1 LSSTVALGATLDDKN
16 ANLMGRQIDLLDGE
30 WYVNDP
36 YPDYAWLRE
45 HAPAYWDETNE
56 LWGISRYDDIVEIEK
71 RKDVFVNSDKDKG
84 GYRPNIPAD
93 PSIIGLDDPLHAE
106 RRQLVSRRF
115 TPRAVTRWEDHVRQ
129 AVTELVDGAL
139 AKGRID
145 VVDDLAAPLPAKMIG
160 FLLGFPDDAWADLMD
175 WSERTIHLGGGP
187 RYHDED
193 GIAAAFEFAGACAHL
208 YEDKQAAPADD
219 VMSVWLEAERTGLAH
234 QAFGLDQIISDC
246 LLLLDGGAETTRT
259 VIGRIIL
266 DLVDHPDQWQA
277 LKDGAD
283 LDVAVEEFIRWVT
296 PIVNMCRVATA
307 DHEIGG
313 ETIRQG
319 QQVVLM
325 YPSANRDP
333 AHFDEPERFDVTRHP
348 NHHLAF
354 GFGTHFCLG
363 ASLARLEIKCMFEE
377 LLARVDHFAR
387 PADGTVVDIPNSF
400 VYGLKHAD
408 VEVVPA

>member
-1 LSSTVALGATLDDKN
+1 
-16 ANLMGRQIDLLDGE
+16 MGRQERSFDLLDGD

-71 RKDVFVNSDKDKG
+71 RKDLFVNSDTKKG

-93 PSIIGLDDPLHAE
+93 PSIIGLDDPRHHE
-106 RRQLVSRRF
+106 RRNLVSRRF
-115 TPRAVTRWEDHVRQ
+115 TPRAVTRWEDHVRA

-139 AKGRID
+139 EKGDID
-145 VVDDLAAPLPAKMIG
+145 VVDDLAAPLPARMIG
-160 FLLGFPDDAWADLMD
+160 RLLGFPDDAWPQLMD

-193 GIAAAFEFAGACAHL
+193 GIAAAMEFAAACAEL
-208 YEDKQAAPADD
+208 YEEKRGCPADD
-219 VMSVWLEAERTGLAH
+219 VMSQYVEVEQRGLKH
-234 QAFGLDQIISDC
+234 QAFGVAEVISDS

-259 VIGRIIL
+259 VIARTIL
-266 DLVDHPDQWQA
+266 ALVEHPDQWQA

-283 LDVAVEEFIRWVT
+283 LECAVEEFIRWVT
-296 PIVNMCRVATA
+296 PIVNMCRVARE
-307 DHEIGG
+307 DHEVGG
-313 ETIRQG
+313 ETIRAG
-319 QQVVLM
+319 EQVVLM

-333 AHFDEPERFDVTRHP
+333 EHFEDPDRFDVTRNP
-348 NHHLAF
+348 NHHIAF

-363 ASLARLEIKCMFEE
+363 ASLARLEIRCMFEE
-377 LLARVDHFAR
+377 LLRRVDHFER
-387 PADGTVVDIPNSF
+387 PEGAVTVDIPNSF
-400 VYGLKHAD
+400 VYGLKHGD
-408 VEVVPA
+408 VRVVPA

>member
-1 LSSTVALGATLDDKN
+1 
-16 ANLMGRQIDLLDGE
+16 MEREFDLLDGA

-45 HAPAYWDETNE
+45 HAPAYWDATNE

-71 RKDVFVNSDKDKG
+71 RKDVFVNSDREKG

-106 RRQLVSRRF
+106 RRNLVSRRF
-115 TPRAVTRWEDHVRQ
+115 TPKAVTRWEDHVQ
-129 AVTELVDGAL
+129 AAVDELVDGAV

-160 FLLGFPDDAWADLMD
+160 FLLGFPDDAWRQLMD
-175 WSERTIHLGGGP
+175 WSERTIALGGGP
-187 RYHDED
+187 RYHDEA
-193 GIAAAFEFAGACAHL
+193 GIEAAFEFAGACAHL
-208 YEDKQAAPADD
+208 YEAKQAEPADD
-219 VMSVWLEAERTGLAH
+219 VMSVWLEAETRGLKH
-234 QAFGLDQIISDC
+234 QEFGLDQIISDC

-259 VIGRIIL
+259 VIARTVL
-266 DLVDHPDQWQA
+266 AFADHPDQWQ
-277 LKDGAD
+277 LIRDGAD
-283 LDVAVEEFIRWVT
+283 LDIAVEEAIRWVT
-296 PIVNMCRVATA
+296 PIVNMCRVARQ

-313 ETIRQG
+313 ETIRAG

-333 AHFDEPERFDVTRHP
+333 AHFEDPERFDVTRHP
-348 NHHLAF
+348 NHHISF

-363 ASLARLEIKCMFEE
+363 ASLARLEVKTMFEA
-377 LLARVDHFAR
+377 LRDRVERFER
-387 PADGTVVDIPNSF
+387 PDDGTVVDIPNSF
-400 VYGLKHAD
+400 VYGIKHGD
-408 VEVVPA
+408 VDVVPA

>member
-1 LSSTVALGATLDDKN
+1 MAEERTF
-16 ANLMGRQIDLLDGE
+16 DLLDGD
-30 WYVNDP
+30 WYVDDP
-36 YPDYAWLRE
+36 YPDYAWLRD

-71 RKDVFVNSDKDKG
+71 RKDVFVSSDQDKG

-106 RRQLVSRRF
+106 RRQLVARRF
-115 TPRAVTRWEDHVRQ
+115 TPRAVTQWDEHII
-129 AVTELVDGAL
+129 AVVDELVDEAL

-145 VVDDLAAPLPAKMIG
+145 LIADLAGPLPARMIG
-160 FLLGFPDDAWADLMD
+160 WLLGFPEDAWPQLMN

-193 GIAAAFEFAGACAHL
+193 GILAAMEFAAACSEL
-208 YEDKQAAPADD
+208 YEDHRECPADSVMD
-219 VMSVWLEAERTGLAH
+219 VWIEAEERGLEH
-234 QAFGLDQIISDC
+234 QEFGLDRIINDC

-259 VIGRIIL
+259 VIARTIL
-266 DLVDHPDQWQA
+266 TLIERPDQWDR
-277 LKDGAD
+277 LKGGAD
-283 LDVAVEEFIRWVT
+283 LDVAVEEFIRYVT
-296 PIVNMCRVATA
+296 PIVNMCRVAVG

-313 ETIRQG
+313 RTIREG

-333 AHFDEPERFDVTRHP
+333 AHFVDPEAFDVTRHP

-363 ASLARLEIKCMFEE
+363 ASLARLEIKRVFEALIE
-377 LLARVDHFAR
+377 RVDEFR
-387 PADGTVVDIPNSF
+387 LPAGGEVVDIPNSF
-400 VYGLKHAD
+400 VYGLARAD
-408 VEVVPA
+408 VELVPAG

>member
-1 LSSTVALGATLDDKN
+1 
-16 ANLMGRQIDLLDGE
+16 MGDARSFDLLDGD

-71 RKDVFVNSDKDKG
+71 NKTGFISSDQHKG

-106 RRQLVSRRF
+106 RRKLVARRF
-115 TPRAVTRWEDHVRQ
+115 TPRAVTAWDDHIREV
-129 AVTELVDGAL
+129 VDELVDGAL
-139 AKGRID
+139 DRGRID
-145 VVDDLAAPLPAKMIG
+145 LIADLAGPLPARMIG
-160 FLLGFPDDAWADLMD
+160 WLLGFPDDDWRQLMD

-193 GIAAAFEFAGACAHL
+193 GILAAMEFAGAVSEV
-208 YEDKQAAPADD
+208 YETHKGCPADAVMD
-219 VMSVWLEAERTGLAH
+219 VWIGAEQRGLEL
-234 QAFGLDQIISDC
+234 QDFGLDDITSDC

-259 VIGRIIL
+259 VISRIIL
-266 DLVDHPDQWQA
+266 TLIEHPDQWRQ

-283 LDVAVEEFIRWVT
+283 IEVAVEEFIRWVT
-296 PIVNMCRVATA
+296 PIVNMCRVATV
-307 DHEIGG
+307 DQQIGDQ
-313 ETIRQG
+313 TIRAG

-325 YPSANRDP
+325 YPAGNRDP
-333 AHFDEPERFDVTRHP
+333 AHFDAPETFDVTRQP
-348 NHHLAF
+348 NNHLSF

-363 ASLARLEIKCMFEE
+363 ASLARLEIRRMFEA
-377 LLARVDHFAR
+377 LLDRVDEFR
-387 PADGTVVDIPNSF
+387 LPDDGEVIEIPNSF
-400 VYGLKHAD
+400 VYGLGRAD
-408 VEVVPA
+408 VEIVPAG